1 MKKVISLLPAV
12 LLGAVGFL
20 LRWSQVRSAFDA
32 QTGLAVPSVLHL
44 LLAVWVV
51 VTAVLLALWFRKMPK
66 IAEGA
71 AAAFRC
77 PDGAE
82 LMVLIGGAF
91 LYLAAGA
98 WQILGAETGFAWRLL
113 GALGVL
119 AGVSLLAAVF
129 QWRRGGQM
137 GNLLLVPVLLNVMW
151 LLVTYRNHADD
162 PVTERYFLP
171 ILAMA
176 ALTYAFFQ
184 LAALCFSAGRRRR
197 ALVFAALALALSIAA
212 LGDAGDLAELGYWA
226 GGILSMGGFL
236 LCARGPEEVPEE
248 EEEAEE

>member
-1 MKKVISLLPAV
+1 
-12 LLGAVGFL
+12 
-20 LRWSQVRSAFDA
+20 
-32 QTGLAVPSVLHL
+32 
-44 LLAVWVV
+44 
-51 VTAVLLALWFRKMPK
+51 
-66 IAEGA
+66 
-71 AAAFRC
+71 
-77 PDGAE
+77 
-82 LMVLIGGAF
+82 
-91 LYLAAGA
+91 
-98 WQILGAETGFAWRLL
+98 
-113 GALGVL
+113 
-119 AGVSLLAAVF
+119 
-129 QWRRGGQM
+129 M

-212 LGDAGDLAELGYWA
+212 ELGYWA